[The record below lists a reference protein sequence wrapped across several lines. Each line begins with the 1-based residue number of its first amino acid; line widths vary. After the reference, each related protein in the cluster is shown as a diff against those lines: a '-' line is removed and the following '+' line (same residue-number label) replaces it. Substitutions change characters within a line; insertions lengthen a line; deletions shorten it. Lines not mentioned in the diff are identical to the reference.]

1 MKIVLAGSEGLMG
14 KSLFAHL
21 EGQGHDVKKLDIS
34 LGHDLTDEKFVKDFF
49 SQNEA
54 SGLINLFAQMH
65 HVDGTQEKSTLFN
78 ITLDSFRSY
87 LDVNLTAL
95 FSVCREFAR
104 NNKSGSIVNF
114 SSTYG
119 LVSPPLDIYD
129 NEEKHV
135 GYSVSKAGVL
145 MLSKHLAVHLAPRI
159 RVNTVIPGGIEY
171 RQEEAFKALYSS
183 KTPMGRMMRV
193 EEIFGVVDYLI
204 SDSSSY
210 STGGEFKADGGWT
223 AW

>member
-1 MKIVLAGSEGLMG
+1 MKIILAGSEGLMG
-14 KSLFAHL
+14 KSLSAHL
-21 EGQGHDVKKLDIS
+21 EAQGHDVKKLDIL
-34 LGHDLTDEKFVKDFF
+34 LGHDLTDEKFVKEFF

-78 ITLDSFRSY
+78 VTLDSFRSY
-87 LDVNLTAL
+87 LDINLTAL

-119 LVSPPLDIYD
+119 LVSPPLDMYD
-129 NEEKHV
+129 NEEKHL
-135 GYSVSKAGVL
+135 GYSVSKAGVI

-171 RQEEAFKALYSS
+171 RQEETFKAMYSS
-183 KTPMGRMMRV
+183 KTPMGRMMLV
-193 EEIFGVVDYLI
+193 DEIFGVIDYLI

-210 STGGEFKADGGWT
+210 STGGEFKVDGGWT